1 MDQGGSGCI
10 LRMNQDG
17 SGRVAGG
24 DGGGDG
30 GGAADADAG
39 DDDEEHRN
47 IIGILVAAKGMW
59 KGQRFKDRLSRI
71 VYQLKDRLES

>member
-17 SGRVAGG
+17 SGRVVGG

-39 DDDEEHRN
+39 DDDDDEEHMN
-47 IIGILVAAKGMW
+47 TG
-59 KGQRFKDRLSRI
+59 S
-71 VYQLKDRLES
+71 S